1 VPFVAIV
8 EAFVLRLL
16 RDLGMSLEDICTAVR
31 TVRSAFGSEYA
42 LASRKITTDG
52 VDVIVDVSRA
62 SNVREWVRAR
72 DDERAFREIIEPY
85 LLNIEFG
92 ADGIARRLKLPT
104 YEGAEV
110 IIDPRFGLGQPV
122 LAQQKVRVPDLV
134 DAWWGGDRIEDIA
147 REYRVP
153 TAEAESAI
161 RAATKHAA

>member
-1 VPFVAIV
+1 
-8 EAFVLRLL
+8 
-16 RDLGMSLEDICTAVR
+16 M
-31 TVRSAFGSEYA
+31 
-42 LASRKITTDG
+42 
-52 VDVIVDVSRA
+52 
-62 SNVREWVRAR
+62 RAR
-72 DDERAFREIIEPY
+72 DDQRAFREIIEPY

-122 LAQQKVRVPDLV
+122 LAQQKVRVQDLV